1 MFPATFRRLQ
11 VFLAV
16 AEAGSFVGGAK
27 KLGISRPSVSQHMQA
42 LERDVGFA
50 LFSRH
55 RGASSGLTARV
66 APPL

>member
-16 AEAGSFVGGAK
+16 AEAGSFIGGAK